1 MTYSTHHEIYKAFQK
16 CDERWMQRRRKINT
30 STLFYTLTKCCIQ
43 GRGVAHVLRSE
54 HENYSSQAIH
64 VARKKLPSGALKEVN
79 RYLQRGPHEPRVF
92 AVDGS
97 KVHVHP
103 SFLNAGY
110 KTRTNDQPVSRP
122 AKRPLVM
129 LSSMV
134 DVQSKAC
141 VDFKLT
147 KHFNERKAAV
157 SLLRGV
163 RKGDTLVFDRGYY
176 SKSLLRSVDDSQAFG
191 VWRLKIDAFRGTRSF
206 FNSCQTE
213 AKCFILGVGAR
224 LIKYFINGKA
234 HVCLT
239 NDPSLSRRDIKAI
252 YASRWRVEESFKRLK
267 SNLRLE
273 KAHARTPDLYI
284 QEVEA
289 RVLLDTK
296 TLRLQ
301 RKACE
306 RSYIYTLDTYVTHVL
321 RNVKMVSNPARPNVV
336 PVLQPVRLNRQCRAR
351 SGHHRH
357 IPPPHPIFWTNLLR
371 RFIDD
376 AHESVQSYSST
387 RPAMETSCTRFTQNI
402 RR

>member
-1 MTYSTHHEIYKAFQK
+1 MTHSTHHEIYDAFKK
-16 CDERWMQRRRKINT
+16 CDKKWIQRRRKINT
-30 STLFYTLTKCCIQ
+30 SSLFYTLTKCCIQ
-43 GRGVAHVLRSE
+43 GRGIAHVLRSE
-54 HENYSSQAIH
+54 RERYSSQAIH
-64 VARKKLPSGALKEVN
+64 SARKKLPSGAFMEVN
-79 RYLQRGPHEPRVF
+79 RYLHRGPHEPRVF

-110 KTRTNDQPVSRP
+110 KTRTNDQPVLRP

-134 DVQSKAC
+134 DVKTKAC
-141 VDFKLT
+141 VDFELT

-157 SLLRGV
+157 SMLQSV

-191 VWRLKIDAFRGTRSF
+191 VWRLKIDAFRGTRSL

-213 AKCFILGVGAR
+213 AKCLIFGVEAR
-224 LIKYFINGKA
+224 LFKYFINGKTC
-234 HVCLT
+234 VCLT
-239 NDPSLSRRDIKAI
+239 NNSSLSRRDVKAL

-267 SNLRLE
+267 SNLKLE

-289 RVLLDTK
+289 RVLLDTI

-301 RKACE
+301 RKARE
-306 RSYIYTLDTYVTHVL
+306 PSYIYTLDTYVTHIL
-321 RNVKMVSNPARPNVV
+321 RNVKVISNPVRPR
-336 PVLQPVRLNRQCRAR
+336 QPGWL
-351 SGHHRH
+351 
-357 IPPPHPIFWTNLLR
+357 
-371 RFIDD
+371 D
-376 AHESVQSYSST
+376 
-387 RPAMETSCTRFTQNI
+387 
-402 RR
+402 